1 MPWSGGL
8 AAVNAVG
15 LSGDVGHILLRSHS
29 KEKVNGGLPTDD
41 LPRLLVISGRTE
53 EGLQETFS
61 KLESQPVDV
70 DCVRILHDLYSSH
83 IPNYN
88 YRGYTLL
95 GTNRQ
100 YREIRIALVD
110 FLKAINIIP
119 DGYIGHSVGELG
131 CAYIDGCLTA
141 EETILAAYYRGLAS
155 KEAELI
161 PGYMA
166 AIGMYST

>member
-1 MPWSGGL
+1 MDTMAYIATFDQESICIRWCY
-8 AAVNAVG
+8 
-15 LSGDVGHILLRSHS
+15 
-29 KEKVNGGLPTDD
+29 DD
-41 LPRLLVISGRTE
+41 LKP
-53 EGLQETFS
+53 QESVVGFNQT
-61 KLESQPVDV
+61 
-70 DCVRILHDLYSSH
+70 
-83 IPNYN
+83 
-88 YRGYTLL
+88 GL
-95 GTNRQ
+95 GTGEAPESPICDPPVRLQLPLANPWGQTYYVWAYERCT
-100 YREIRIALVD
+100 IALVD